1 MNIKLYVISNKFD
14 KFCYEGI
21 KEYDKRLS
29 RYGKYKMEQ
38 FKNQEQLIKKLS
50 AKTYKIGITTTKD
63 VHSSEQLAEKIDTL
77 GTTGKSDITFILG
90 TSSIEFDETISMI
103 PMDVD
108 LGLQAL
114 VLTEQIYRG
123 YRIIQNE
130 PYHK

>member
-1 MNIKLYVISNKFD
+1 MNIKLYVIGNKFD

-21 KEYDKRLS
+21 KEYEKRLS
-29 RYGKYKMEQ
+29 RYGKFKMEE
-38 FKNQEQLIKKLS
+38 FKNPEQMIKKLS
-50 AKTYKIGITTTKD
+50 VKTYKIGITNAKD
-63 VHSSEQLAEKIDTL
+63 VYSSEQLAGKIDTL

-90 TSSIEFDETISMI
+90 ITSFEFDETISII

-108 LGLQAL
+108 LGLHTL

-123 YRIIQNE
+123 YRILQNE